1 MIIWEPV
8 CDGPW
13 NWIEEFLDCSSFYA
27 RRTNKN
33 QLSVCWKV
41 AKLSGWFVRRAHQR
55 LARSNFTLDGVCDAS
70 PTSIQRRSNKQQVYG
85 ARVKGRQTGAARNFC
100 EKTRSRVCVRARA
113 KQGECQIK
121 GHCQCMQT
129 SAAGAR
135 EKLQVVE
142 KELVIDGNQSTG
154 RCFLRFAAQKSH
166 KQSTTLLNNLY
177 IVSLPI
183 RLARNEIC
191 SWDTRESLL

>member
-1 MIIWEPV
+1 MYTAGKVITSNDGYRIMHLIMEITSIQTKIPHYVPSIKVIRQSIESAVRNNFIFHSQQLSFNFNKFAGSRRAWKTSAPTRDKRMIIWEPV

-13 NWIEEFLDCSSFYA
+13 NWIEEFLDCSSLYA

-100 EKTRSRVCVRARA
+100 EKTRSRVFVFARAR
-113 KQGECQIK
+113 
-121 GHCQCMQT
+121 
-129 SAAGAR
+129 
-135 EKLQVVE
+135 
-142 KELVIDGNQSTG
+142 
-154 RCFLRFAAQKSH
+154 
-166 KQSTTLLNNLY
+166 
-177 IVSLPI
+177 
-183 RLARNEIC
+183 
-191 SWDTRESLL
+191 